1 MKESLTQLV
10 SELGKV
16 ISNDI
21 FDDGKLNVPSQHKNI
36 DILKEV
42 EPLSWIKVWNPLL
55 QGFLQKYTVIDIKWE
70 NNDKKINTLA
80 HSIEQVL

>member
-21 FDDGKLNVPSQHKNI
+21 FDDGKLNVPSHHKNI

-42 EPLSWIKVWNPLL
+42 EPLSWIK
-55 QGFLQKYTVIDIKWE
+55 E
-70 NNDKKINTLA
+70 
-80 HSIEQVL
+80 

>member
-1 MKESLTQLV
+1 MNYKSLSDKMKELRTHLA

-16 ISNDI
+16 INNDI

-42 EPLSWIKVWNPLL
+42 EPLSLIKEWNPLL
-55 QGFLQKYTVIDIKWE
+55 QGFLQKYTVIDIKGE
-70 NNDKKINTLA
+70 NNDKK
-80 HSIEQVL
+80 

>member
-1 MKESLTQLV
+1 MKEPLTQLA

-21 FDDGKLNVPSQHKNI
+21 FDDGKLKVPSQHKNI

-42 EPLSWIKVWNPLL
+42 EPLSLIK
-55 QGFLQKYTVIDIKWE
+55 E
-70 NNDKKINTLA
+70 
-80 HSIEQVL
+80 

>member
-42 EPLSWIKVWNPLL
+42 EPLSWIKEWNPLL

>member
-21 FDDGKLNVPSQHKNI
+21 FVDGKLNVPSQHKNI

-42 EPLSWIKVWNPLL
+42 EPLSWIK
-55 QGFLQKYTVIDIKWE
+55 E
-70 NNDKKINTLA
+70 
-80 HSIEQVL
+80 